1 MAGTPPEYCIRYRR
15 TDVSNRNNHNEPV
28 FWPLNRFA
36 VSGNTNIPIGKITRI
51 IYNHPHSSTKSVTW
65 KLFGRLEFGDGTTL
79 DSNVVS
85 HKFSGDVY
93 TYSNTF
99 DTSSL
104 TVEKWQTCTGIWQS
118 IATPLPSTGALY
130 YRAVPEGPVEILVY
144 FWSAADLVDGA
155 EPPTVTGI
163 TVEDENGHAETF
175 GNPVQGQSSITITG
189 QYALDPNYIY
199 LTAKHTLLLKDSAGT
214 TIYNA
219 TQDEDSVF
227 VVGLINAAGSI
238 AWTYTVLD
246 SAGNSVSQSGTFT
259 VLAYTPPS
267 ISALFAERY
276 ATTIDDQGDPVY
288 TAADDGENVRF
299 SFVAAV
305 AAVAGANAWS
315 LVLTYGEDGTD
326 EASGT
331 AVSVQTGADGATT
344 TRTQDRSILATDLSA
359 SVGWWFKFTLTDS
372 FTSVSMMCYI
382 DEASAYF
389 NVEKFGVAVG
399 MRSRA
404 IPGDRRFEVAEG
416 FEAHFYGGIYG
427 VTNYYLFGHPTG
439 GRWITG
445 KPLYRATIEIEIT
458 AAGTTAYAAIDE
470 NTEHVVDFQGFLLT
484 DDGSQRPVNW
494 NLSSSYYCTVWRY
507 QDQAS
512 LSARA
517 SETGTIYATILYTK
531 STDALRSFWVY
542 SAEDGHIILAEQV
555 EGSVQTS
562 YNASTEHVNVTATA
576 GETVNFDALTG
587 RITIGTAEGG
597 E

>member
-1 MAGTPPEYCIRYRR
+1 MAGTPPEYCVRYRR
-15 TDVSNRNNHNEPV
+15 TDVPNRNNHNEPV
-28 FWPLNRFA
+28 FWPLSSFT
-36 VSGNTNIPIGKITRI
+36 VSGNTNIAMGKITRI

-144 FWSAADLVDGA
+144 FWSAADLADGA

-175 GNPVQGQSSITITG
+175 ENPVQGQSSLTITG

-199 LTAKHTLLLKDSAGT
+199 LTAKHTLQLTNGAGA

-219 TQDEDSVF
+219 TQNEDSVF
-227 VVGLINAAGSI
+227 VVGLINEAGTVS
-238 AWTYTVLD
+238 WTYTVLD

-331 AVSVQTGADGATT
+331 AVSVQTGTDGATT

-389 NVEKFGVAVG
+389 NVEKLGVAVG

>member
-1 MAGTPPEYCIRYRR
+1 MAGTPPEYCVRYRR
-15 TDVSNRNNHNEPV
+15 TDVPNRNNHNERV
-28 FWPLNRFA
+28 FWPLSSFT
-36 VSGNTNIPIGKITRI
+36 VSGNTNIAMGKITRI
-51 IYNHPHSSTKSVTW
+51 VYNHPHSSTKSVTW
-65 KLFGRLEFGDGTTL
+65 KLYGQLEFGDGSTL
-79 DSNVVS
+79 NSDVVS
-85 HKFSGDVY
+85 HKFSADVY
-93 TYSNTF
+93 TYVNTF

-104 TVEKWQTCTGIWQS
+104 SVEKWQTCTGIWQC
-118 IATPLPSTGALY
+118 IEPLLPSTGTLY
-130 YRAVPEGPVEILVY
+130 YRATPEGPVEVLVY
-144 FWSAADLVDGA
+144 FWAAADLVDGT

-163 TVEDENGHAETF
+163 TVTDENGHATTF
-175 GNPVQGQSSITITG
+175 GNPVQGQSSLTITG
-189 QYALDPNYIY
+189 LYALDPNYIY
-199 LTAKHTLLLKDSAGT
+199 LTAKHTLLLKNSAGT
-214 TIYNA
+214 TLYKA
-219 TQDEDSVF
+219 TQNEDAVF
-227 VVGLINAAGSI
+227 AVGLINAAGTIS
-238 AWTYTVLD
+238 WTYTVFD
-246 SAGNSVSQSGTFT
+246 SAGNSVSQSGWFT
-259 VLAYTPPS
+259 VLAYTLPS

-276 ATTIDDQGDPVY
+276 VTSIDDQGDPVY

-299 SFVAAV
+299 SFVATV

-315 LVLTYGEDGTD
+315 LALTYGEDGTD
-326 EASGT
+326 EESGT
-331 AVSVQTGADGATT
+331 TITVQTGTDGETATHA
-344 TRTQDRSILATDLSA
+344 QDRAILTTALSA
-359 SVGWWFKFTLTDS
+359 SVGWWFKFTLTDAFGS
-372 FTSVSMMCYI
+372 TSMMCYI

-389 NVEKFGVAVG
+389 NVEKLGVAVG
-399 MRSRA
+399 MRSKA

-427 VTNYYLFGHPTG
+427 VTNYYMFGHPTG

-445 KPLYRATIEIEIT
+445 KPLYRETVEIEIT
-458 AAGTTAYAAIDE
+458 TAGTTAYAAIDE
-470 NTEHVVDFQGFLLT
+470 NAEYVVDFQGFLLT
-484 DDGSQRPVNW
+484 TDGSQRPVNW
-494 NLSSSYYCTVWRY
+494 NMSSSYYCAVWRY

-562 YNASTEHVNVTATA
+562 YNAASEHVNVTATA